1 MRLYSV
7 TDDKEGE
14 CVLVVANDVKEAR
27 KIGLPELTCD
37 FINASV
43 RWIRNTEVES
53 GSAGIYKD
61 YARALKEGWY
71 SWAYA
76 NCPICKENEQITYEE
91 EKEMFYCPNC
101 KSYFKE
107 F

>member
-7 TDDKEGE
+7 TDEDEDE
-14 CVLVVANDVKEAR
+14 CILVVANNVKEAK

-37 FINASV
+37 YINAQV
-43 RWIRNTEVES
+43 RWIRNTEVTS
-53 GSAGIYKD
+53 GSVGIYTD

-76 NCPICKENEQITYEE
+76 TCHICKETEQITYDE
-91 EKEMFYCPNC
+91 EKEMFYCPGC